1 LRPCSAGSDVDAVE
15 ITYEALDARVRG
27 IIQQVPVELPIVI
40 PFALLR
46 DPCPDVPT

>member
-1 LRPCSAGSDVDAVE
+1 MQCGFRDVDAVE

-46 DPCPDVPT
+46 DFAAP